1 MKKYIIFLI
10 SIFLLSC
17 SAVDKPGMDGVGT
30 EIGPQPPIVEPEVP
44 DGSIDWTPIEPST
57 PIVPEPEVP
66 DGSIDWT
73 PIEPSTPIVPEPE
86 VPKVEM
92 LRNKFLVQVVG
103 GTVKVVG
110 EISAD
115 GRTFKFGTYQMY
127 EYKTRYQNSDYSKGT
142 MVDSMYQATGVF
154 NKTFSYN
161 AKNNTVNIH
170 TDDGGVYQLVNR

>member
-30 EIGPQPPIVEPEVP
+30 EIGPQPPIV
-44 DGSIDWTPIEPST
+44 
-57 PIVPEPEVP
+57 EPEVP

>member
-30 EIGPQPPIVEPEVP
+30 EIGPQPPIV
-44 DGSIDWTPIEPST
+44 
-57 PIVPEPEVP
+57 EPEVP

-127 EYKTRYQNSDYSKGT
+127 EYKTRYQNSDYSKGI

-170 TDDGGVYQLVNR
+170 TDDGGVYQLVDR

>member
-30 EIGPQPPIVEPEVP
+30 EIGPQPPIV
-44 DGSIDWTPIEPST
+44 
-57 PIVPEPEVP
+57 EPEVP

-170 TDDGGVYQLVNR
+170 TDDGGVYQLVDR